1 MIVVS
6 DAGANSEGAEACIQ
20 VAQDFKKTGGRVHVV
35 STLPRGYKKR
45 KGITKEYDQIV
56 LKEHAKVAKAG
67 GGEHIKRASEST
79 LLEEVLRS
87 AFRSRLTELERLKEV
102 IRDGEKL
109 KSSDQ

>member
-1 MIVVS
+1 MKV
-6 DAGANSEGAEACIQ
+6 AE
-20 VAQDFKKTGGRVHVV
+20 DFKKSGGLVHVV

-45 KGITKEYDQIV
+45 RDITKEYDQVV

-109 KSSDQ
+109 KTKSKDSNK